1 MVDTYQ
7 AVLGAVAVAVMVL
20 VPIVCVV
27 SYDVLAGR
35 WDASMKAWRE
45 ERRLKREH
53 RRAVQALRH
62 QQGLPLEQVVD
73 DLRRL
78 RAAVGEDSHRS
89 AAQQMGN
96 RLAYDRLLAQACDML
111 EIHHDLAGEAHGM
124 ERDIERFRVEA
135 ELERA
140 GVRVTDRRFGQA
152 A

>member
-20 VPIVCVV
+20 VPIVCVL
-27 SYDVLAGR
+27 SYDFLAGR
-35 WDASMKAWRE
+35 WDDSLKAWRE
-45 ERRLKREH
+45 ERQVKREH
-53 RRAVQALRH
+53 RRAVKALRE

-78 RAAVGEDSHRS
+78 RAVVGEDSRRS
-89 AAQQMGN
+89 AAHQIGN
-96 RLAYDRLLAQACDML
+96 RLAYDRLLSQACDML
-111 EIHHDLAGEAHGM
+111 EIHHELAGESAGM

-140 GVRVTDRRFGQA
+140 GVRVTGRRFGQA